1 MIKSA
6 SYVLPLKLGWYKLSH
21 VCAHCGQIL
30 AATLIGCW
38 KNATGSDRNQRKL
51 KVLLP
56 RLADSSEKPS
66 WMIFRQWREGICCLF
81 LLFYDLVVGKYPLIC
96 AMEIQKIQ
104 IVVRI
109 FSGFA
114 PFTELIWVNCGVEN
128 LSRLLTAKK
137 MLFSSLFKEFL

>member
-1 MIKSA
+1 MLGDQKRFLCAPAKIGLIQTLSRLCSLRPDFGRNAAMPQDLIEINGSWKCFFLAWLIAVKNLREWSSVSGEQESA
-6 SYVLPLKLGWYKLSH
+6 V
-21 VCAHCGQIL
+21 
-30 AATLIGCW
+30 
-38 KNATGSDRNQRKL
+38 
-51 KVLLP
+51 
-56 RLADSSEKPS
+56 
-66 WMIFRQWREGICCLF
+66 FF
-81 LLFYDLVVGKYPLIC
+81 LLFYGLVVGKYPLIC

>member
-1 MIKSA
+1 MLGDQRRILCAPAKIGLIQTLSRLCSLRPDFGRNAAMPQDLIEINGSWKCFFLAWLIAVKNLREWSSVSGEQESA
-6 SYVLPLKLGWYKLSH
+6 V
-21 VCAHCGQIL
+21 
-30 AATLIGCW
+30 
-38 KNATGSDRNQRKL
+38 
-51 KVLLP
+51 
-56 RLADSSEKPS
+56 
-66 WMIFRQWREGICCLF
+66 FF
-81 LLFYDLVVGKYPLIC
+81 LLFYGLVVGKYPLIC